1 MAASSESVIDQLE
14 ELEEL
19 FGGDTTDDLFI
30 FSEMESSS
38 ESPVSAKDNFLSTN
52 VSLSLL
58 KLVLERLAGRQ
69 SNFVEESRQ
78 LLRSLAKLK
87 RVHLL
92 SF

>member
-30 FSEMESSS
+30 FSEIESPS
-38 ESPVSAKDNFLSTN
+38 EYPVSAKDNFLSTN

-58 KLVLERLAGRQ
+58 KLVFRKIGR
-69 SNFVEESRQ
+69 
-78 LLRSLAKLK
+78 
-87 RVHLL
+87 
-92 SF
+92 